1 MPTIITTLGLTC
13 AVILAPLT
21 LQAQETAGFKIIVH
35 PSNPT
40 TVLSQDEASDL
51 FLKRTT
57 NWPHG
62 ATAEPVD
69 LAPTAPVRRVFTE
82 QVHGRPLSAIQSFW
96 QQRIFSGQGVPPTQV
111 GSESEVVAF
120 VRAHEGGVGYVSPD
134 TPLGG
139 VKAVSVRVPP
149 QRVQQ
154 VPPRYPPLAQRARVE
169 GDVLL
174 EVVVGPTGD
183 VIDVTVIRGLSH
195 GLGEAAAE
203 AVWKWKYR
211 PATVDGQPVEST
223 INVTVSFK
231 LS

>member
-13 AVILAPLT
+13 AVVLAPLA
-21 LQAQETAGFKIIVH
+21 LEAQETSGFKIIVH
-35 PSNPT
+35 RSNPT
-40 TVLSQDEASDL
+40 VVLSQEEASDL
-51 FLKRTT
+51 FLKKTT
-57 NWPHG
+57 TWSHG
-62 ATAEPVD
+62 VVAEPVD

-96 QQRIFSGQGVPPTQV
+96 QQRIFSGQGVPPSQV
-111 GSESEVVAF
+111 GSDSEVVAF
-120 VRAHEGGVGYVSPD
+120 VRAHEGGVGYVTPG
-134 TPLGG
+134 TPLDG
-139 VKAVSVRVPP
+139 VKAVSVQVPP

-174 EVVVGPTGD
+174 EVAIGKTGD
-183 VIDVTVIRGLSH
+183 VIDVKVLRGLSH
-195 GLGEAAAE
+195 GLGDAAAE

-211 PATVDGQPVEST
+211 PATIDGQPVEST